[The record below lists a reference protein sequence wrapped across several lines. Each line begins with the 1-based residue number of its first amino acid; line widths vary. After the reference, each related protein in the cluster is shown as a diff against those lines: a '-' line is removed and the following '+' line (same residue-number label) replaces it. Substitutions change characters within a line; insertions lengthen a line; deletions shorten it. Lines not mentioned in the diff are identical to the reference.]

1 MDIIKKVGNLLAHDI
16 TAVRFDNDSLFA
28 DISLGDV
35 IEFLERKFL
44 RFSLKILISLV
55 HLFFPLNSYIFVA
68 RITLLI
74 FYGEFC
80 KLTVSRCQC

>member
-55 HLFFPLNSYIFVA
+55 HLFF
-68 RITLLI
+68 
-74 FYGEFC
+74 FC
-80 KLTVSRCQC
+80 